1 MMETA
6 RIAVMINTSGS
17 WALLGRF
24 DDSPG
29 MRANLSVACAQIH
42 VLTDR
47 HTRFK
52 MVDAAGHV
60 VATLRDG
67 AKYFEPVEG
76 EF

>member
-1 MMETA
+1 MNTSVS
-6 RIAVMINTSGS
+6 RIAVMTNASGS

-47 HTRFK
+47 HTHFK
-52 MVDAAGHV
+52 IVDEQGKTL
-60 VATLRDG
+60 ATLRNG
-67 AKYFEPVEG
+67 MARFEPAG
-76 EF
+76 R